1 VTDRLR
7 DLGLLAIRLTV
18 GGAGIAHGTQK
29 LFGWFGGG
37 GIAGTSRAMNS
48 MGFEPP
54 ERSARMAGLAEA
66 GGGALL
72 ALGLATGA
80 GGSALTGAMTT
91 AASVHKDGGGG
102 YFATNGGYELPL
114 TFGVVGSALAL
125 GGPGRYSLD
134 HLTADALNRPWMRF
148 VALGASLGSAFYLIK
163 QKRALVDAKLVEQVK
178 QS

>member
-1 VTDRLR
+1 MTDRLH
-7 DLGLLAIRLTV
+7 DLGLLALRLTV

-37 GIAGTSRAMNS
+37 GIAGTTRAMSS

-66 GGGALL
+66 GGGVLV

-80 GGSALTGAMTT
+80 GGSALAGAMTT
-91 AASVHKDGGGG
+91 AGSVQKDSGGG

-114 TFGVVGSALAL
+114 VYGAAAGALAL
-125 GGPGRYSLD
+125 GGPGRYSAD
-134 HLTADALNRPWMRF
+134 HLTGDALNKPWLR
-148 VALGASLGSAFYLIK
+148 VVSLGAALASALYLIK
-163 QKRALVDAKLVEQVK
+163 QKRDLVDAQLREKAK
-178 QS
+178 HN

>member
-1 VTDRLR
+1 MTDRLR
-7 DLGLLAIRLTV
+7 DLGLLAIRLAV

-37 GIAGTSRAMNS
+37 GLAGTTRAMNS

-54 ERSARMAGLAEA
+54 ERSAVMAGLAEA
-66 GGGALL
+66 GGGALV

-80 GGSALTGAMTT
+80 GGSALAGAMTT
-91 AASVHKDGGGG
+91 AGSVHKDGGGG

-114 TFGVVGSALAL
+114 IYGATASALSL
-125 GGPGRYSLD
+125 GGPGRYSVD
-134 HLTADALNRPWMRF
+134 HLTGGALNKPWMR
-148 VALGASLGSAFYLIK
+148 VVSLGLAVGSALYLIK
-163 QKRALVDAKLVEQVK
+163 QKRDLVDAKLVEESK